1 MNYIGKLALCL
12 FITIVVSSYS
22 NNFNSVVDNLKQNG
36 FEIGEQ
42 TNPIVL
48 YVFVNIISIVIFD
61 IVILVFSYVRNFSKF
76 VHDKFNIRKV
86 KMENTNWEIEYQNI
100 NKKYEHLRMKLKEII
115 NHFITLL
122 QEHKVS
128 INSKDLM
135 GYIKSINN
143 HIDKADFNIIEERCK
158 QLSKT
163 LIKNKDM
170 PSIEKTNDNFIKRET
185 K

>member
-1 MNYIGKLALCL
+1 MW
-12 FITIVVSSYS
+12 TI
-22 NNFNSVVDNLKQNG
+22 
-36 FEIGEQ
+36 
-42 TNPIVL
+42 
-48 YVFVNIISIVIFD
+48 
-61 IVILVFSYVRNFSKF
+61 
-76 VHDKFNIRKV
+76 
-86 KMENTNWEIEYQNI
+86 
-100 NKKYEHLRMKLKEII
+100 II